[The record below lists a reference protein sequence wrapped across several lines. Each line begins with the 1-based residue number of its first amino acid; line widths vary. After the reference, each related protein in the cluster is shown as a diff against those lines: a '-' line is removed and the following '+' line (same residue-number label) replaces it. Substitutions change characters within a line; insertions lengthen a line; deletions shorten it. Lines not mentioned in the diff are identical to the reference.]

1 MRHHRS
7 NHEIT
12 YKPKHVKKIN
22 KQTKQKKTKTKKNL
36 AQNAAFKTK
45 SIMAIEKFWWATVN
59 IIASL
64 T

>member
-1 MRHHRS
+1 MKSHI
-7 NHEIT
+7 NQNIL
-12 YKPKHVKKIN
+12 KKN
-22 KQTKQKKTKTKKNL
+22 KQANQTKKKNPKNL
-36 AQNAAFKTK
+36 AQHAAFKTK